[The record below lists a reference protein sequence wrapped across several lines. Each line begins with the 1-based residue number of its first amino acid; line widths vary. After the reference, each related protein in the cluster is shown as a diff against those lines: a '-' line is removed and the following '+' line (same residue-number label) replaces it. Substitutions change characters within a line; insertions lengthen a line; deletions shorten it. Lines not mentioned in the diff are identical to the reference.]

1 MTFFPPSLNPMVDGT
16 GYFFSNS
23 GNPNSNVCG
32 EKNVLRRKS
41 VKVQRK
47 SVFYVFMW
55 NFCQNPVK
63 KTV

>member
-1 MTFFPPSLNPMVDGT
+1 MTFVPPSLNPMVDGT
-16 GYFFSNS
+16 GYFLRNS

-32 EKNVLRRKS
+32 EKTVLRRKS